1 MPWKESTAMSERLE
15 FVTLASH
22 PGANIRT
29 LCKSYGISRSTG
41 YKWLERYAAAGAA
54 GLAERSRKPQHSPN
68 RTPEEME
75 KIVVELRQQHRAWS
89 GRKLRQ
95 WLLDQGTTSVP
106 SASTITSILRR
117 HHLLEPGESEKHQAW
132 LRFEHPEPNALWQ
145 MDFKG
150 EFNLL
155 TGGKCFPLNVLD
167 DHARFSLCLHACSS
181 VRTESTQAVMI
192 EVFRRY
198 GLPRCISCDNGPPWG
213 IQNSRYTKFSVW
225 LLRLGI
231 WVSHSRPHHP
241 QTQGKAERFHRTLK
255 AEVLRYLE
263 PKDLLFCQQ
272 AFTEWR
278 YIYNHERPHEAL
290 GMKVPAQRYQPSPR
304 PYPEQLPALEYGPGD
319 LVQRVR
325 GRGHIKYKGKEL
337 YLSEAFAGQDVA
349 LRFTNTD
356 GLLDVYFAQHRI
368 TSFDLR

>member
-1 MPWKESTAMSERLE
+1 MPWKESTVMSERLE
-15 FVTLASH
+15 FVTLANKT
-22 PGANIRT
+22 GANRRE
-29 LCKSYGISRSTG
+29 LCKRYRVSSRTG
-41 YKWLERYAAAGAA
+41 YKWLKRFAAEGEA
-54 GLAERSRKPQHSPN
+54 GLADRSRKPQQSPH
-68 RTPEEME
+68 RTRPEME
-75 KIVVELRQQHRAWS
+75 QLVVALRQQYRTWS
-89 GRKLRQ
+89 GHKLRQ
-95 WLLDQGTTSVP
+95 RLLDQGLDGVP
-106 SASTITSILRR
+106 SASTITSILQR
-117 HHLLEPGESEKHQAW
+117 HNLLEPTEAEKHQPW
-132 LRFEHPEPNALWQ
+132 LRFEHPEPNDLWQ

-150 EFNLL
+150 EFGLL

-181 VRTESTQAVMI
+181 VRTDPTQAIMI

-198 GLPRCISCDNGPPWG
+198 GLPRCITCDNGPPWG

-263 PKDLLFCQQ
+263 PKDLSFCQQ
-272 AFTEWR
+272 AFSRWR
-278 YIYNHERPHEAL
+278 YVYNHERPHEAL

-304 PYPEQLPALEYGPGD
+304 PYPETLPPLEYGPDD

-325 GRGHIKYKGKEL
+325 GRGYIKYQGQEL
-337 YLSEAFAGQDVA
+337 YLSEAFAGQDIA

-356 GLLDVYFAQHRI
+356 GVLDVYFAQHRI
-368 TSFDLR
+368 TTFDLR